1 MKGLLNPLDDV
12 GGICVTDKDV
22 EKLIMQTVNTTILKL
37 KTAGLMQDDR
47 QSAYQKTETLLRNY
61 DNFRKSI
68 DQPYARKVVGK
79 IEKGLEEIR
88 GDIYYEIIPMYY
100 FQGDTRENIAD
111 YFGTTGTTI
120 SRNKKRLVNQLK
132 ALLFSDDMIYE
143 LFL

>member
-1 MKGLLNPLDDV
+1 M
-12 GGICVTDKDV
+12 TDKDV
-22 EKLIMQTVNTTILKL
+22 EQLIRQTVNTTILKL
-37 KTAGLMQDDR
+37 KTAGLMNDNR
-47 QSAYQKTETLLRNY
+47 QTAYQKTETLLRNY
-61 DNFRKSI
+61 GNFKISI
-68 DQPYARKVVGK
+68 DQPYARKVVEK
-79 IEKGLEEIR
+79 IEKGLKEIS

-100 FQGDTRENIAD
+100 FQNETRENIAD

>member
-1 MKGLLNPLDDV
+1 MNPLDDV